1 MKKIGQLAGLPGA
14 AVAERLGPDGRR
26 AHSLARGEDTTKV
39 RARRLP
45 ADIAERLDF
54 PEAVGNE
61 LTLRRAL
68 AALLDRILARSER
81 GGREI
86 RKVALSAR
94 LVGGGSW
101 RRTLTLR
108 EPSAERGVLRA
119 ALGPKLAELPA
130 PVLALGLELVSLT
143 ESTGQQLAL
152 IRPEG
157 DERRSRL
164 REGLRQVRAS
174 AGAGAVAGV
183 VEVAPW
189 SRIPEQRAL
198 LVPRD

>member
-1 MKKIGQLAGLPGA
+1 MTAEPRRIRSVRA
-14 AVAERLGPDGRR
+14 AIAERTT
-26 AHSLARGEDTTKV
+26 SGEDTAKV

-68 AALLDRILARSER
+68 TALLDRILARSER

-101 RRTLTLR
+101 RRTVTLR

>member
-1 MKKIGQLAGLPGA
+1 DAG
-14 AVAERLGPDGRR
+14 
-26 AHSLARGEDTTKV
+26 KV
-39 RARRLP
+39 RARRPP
-45 ADIAERLDF
+45 AEIVERLEF
-54 PEAVGNE
+54 PEAVANE

-68 AALLDRILARSER
+68 NALLDRILARSER

-130 PVLALGLELVSLT
+130 PVLALGIELLT
-143 ESTGQQLAL
+143 LGEAEGRQLAL

-157 DERRSRL
+157 DELHNRL
-164 REGLRQVRAS
+164 QEGLRQVRAS
-174 AGAGAVAGV
+174 AGAGAVATV

-189 SRIPEQRAL
+189 SRIPEQRSL

>member
-1 MKKIGQLAGLPGA
+1 LN
-14 AVAERLGPDGRR
+14 D
-26 AHSLARGEDTTKV
+26 TKV
-39 RARRLP
+39 TARSP
-45 ADIAERLDF
+45 ATDLAERLDF
-54 PEAVGNE
+54 PEAIANE

-68 AALLDRILARSER
+68 AALLDRILTRPER
-81 GGREI
+81 GGREV

-108 EPSAERGVLRA
+108 EPSGERGVLRA

-130 PVLALGLELVSLT
+130 PVLTLGVELLT
-143 ESTGQQLAL
+143 LAESEGRQLAL
-152 IRPEG
+152 VAPEG
-157 DERRSRL
+157 EELQTRL
-164 REGLRQVRAS
+164 RDGLRQVRAS
-174 AGAGAVAGV
+174 AGAGAVATV